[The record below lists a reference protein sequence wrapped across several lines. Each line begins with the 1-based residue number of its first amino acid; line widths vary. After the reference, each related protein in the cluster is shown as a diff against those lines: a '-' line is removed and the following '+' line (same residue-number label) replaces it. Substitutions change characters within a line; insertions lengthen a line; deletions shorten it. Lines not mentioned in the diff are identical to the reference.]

1 MSCAGT
7 ATRAV
12 TGSGCR
18 TLSANRFVLGNAE
31 LRFPIPPAAS
41 AARAGALRSAGT
53 GVRLVAAGFVFE
65 LDAVRPLDQPR
76 PGWTFAF
83 NFRPGF

>member
-1 MSCAGT
+1 ML
-7 ATRAV
+7 AV
-12 TGSGCR
+12 SGSR
-18 TLSANRFVLGNAE
+18 
-31 LRFPIPPAAS
+31 PPPPRPVPA
-41 AARAGALRSAGT
+41 RSAVRAR

-65 LDAVRPLDQPR
+65 VDAVRPLDQPR